1 MLVFLL
7 GVPLAWA
14 LLLFRGPGPVPS
26 AAGGDDGVVE
36 RASGSLKTCPAVAE
50 ATGGSC
56 LRTIVGQPRRN
67 LFEQRGEPLS
77 LVLGE
82 RGEQG
87 GEHLGASLEQLPEGA
102 VSSGCDM
109 EGVGAPIASRPP
121 LEEALVYEALHD
133 LRRTGLR
140 DPEHAVERLGRF
152 PRVGREM
159 HERSGRGASETQR
172 VFDGGASAVR
182 CGEDGDAKEVG
193 QPVVG

>member
-1 MLVFLL
+1 M
-7 GVPLAWA
+7 
-14 LLLFRGPGPVPS
+14 
-26 AAGGDDGVVE
+26 
-36 RASGSLKTCPAVAE
+36 
-50 ATGGSC
+50 
-56 LRTIVGQPRRN
+56 
-67 LFEQRGEPLS
+67 
-77 LVLGE
+77 
-82 RGEQG
+82 
-87 GEHLGASLEQLPEGA
+87 
-102 VSSGCDM
+102 SSGCDM